1 MTIKSLT
8 ERGEQRSRIED
19 VAQFLVESAES
30 STASIKKLDFRGV
43 EDIFLHRDSR
53 QPNHDR
59 PIARTTRGLIMTGPA
74 IKRRARTMVKR
85 IENDEYELPYRS
97 VDEWDM
103 EELAK
108 GRPKNAI
115 GTFVGRPPAYVTRA
129 VHEAA
134 MQRFQT
140 MVRSDMNT
148 HTIKALSTLEELLES
163 KEVDDKGK
171 PIVPPSTRA
180 EIAKFLLEHIV
191 GKPKQHIE
199 TDISVKLQGILG
211 HVMVTPDSLESDSM
225 KLAHLPGV
233 TMPMADARDDDDEY
247 IDI

>member
-1 MTIKSLT
+1 M
-8 ERGEQRSRIED
+8 
-19 VAQFLVESAES
+19 A
-30 STASIKKLDFRGV
+30 KK
-43 EDIFLHRDSR
+43 
-53 QPNHDR
+53 
-59 PIARTTRGLIMTGPA
+59 
-74 IKRRARTMVKR
+74 
-85 IENDEYELPYRS
+85 IENEVYELPYRS

-103 EELAK
+103 EELAQ
-108 GRPKNAI
+108 GRPRNAI
-115 GTFVGRPPAYVTRA
+115 GTFAGSKPSYVTRA

-134 MQRFQT
+134 MARFQE
-140 MVRSDMNT
+140 MVKSGMNV
-148 HTIKALSTLEELLES
+148 HTIRALSTLEELLES
-163 KEVDDKGK
+163 REVDDKGK

-211 HVMVTPDSLESDSM
+211 HVMVSPDSIQSDSL